1 MGAIHSV
8 QELGKTIAAN
18 RKRAGMTQ
26 RDLATVAGVGDRFIV
41 DLEAGK
47 ETVRFG
53 LVLQVL
59 KVLGITLSDDPESP
73 GLSHDARADGMAI

>member
-1 MGAIHSV
+1 MSAFSTV
-8 QELGKTIAAN
+8 QELGKVVMAV
-18 RKRAGMTQ
+18 RKREGMTQ
-26 RDLATVAGVGDRFIV
+26 RDLALVAGVGNRFIV

-59 KVLGITLSDDPESP
+59 NVLGITLS
-73 GLSHDARADGMAI
+73 HDALPGAGSRP

>member
-1 MGAIHSV
+1 MSSITSV
-8 QELGKTIAAN
+8 KDIGKAVALA
-18 RKRAGMTQ
+18 RKRDLMTQ
-26 RDLATVAGVGDRFIV
+26 RELAIAAGVGNRFIV

-59 KVLGITLSDDPESP
+59 SVLGVT
-73 GLSHDARADGMAI
+73 LSHDGAADTNTDCKP

>member
-1 MGAIHSV
+1 MSTFSTV
-8 QELGKTIAAN
+8 QELGKVVTAV
-18 RKRAGMTQ
+18 RKREGMTQ
-26 RDLATVAGVGDRFIV
+26 RDLALVAGVGNRFIV

-59 KVLGITLSDDPESP
+59 NVLGITLS
-73 GLSHDARADGMAI
+73 HDALLVAGGRP